1 MELPGCRGP
10 RSGTP
15 AALGRPDPK
24 RRRGKGC
31 RTVPRLPWIAVVI
44 CEAVFGTGV
53 VSGVV
58 TGTGVQTGEGAAADL
73 KAAGVLG

>member
-1 MELPGCRGP
+1 M
-10 RSGTP
+10 
-15 AALGRPDPK
+15 
-24 RRRGKGC
+24 
-31 RTVPRLPWIAVVI
+31 I

-58 TGTGVQTGEGAAADL
+58 TGTGAQAKEGAAADL